1 MKTIMGFIDPDAWE
15 RQIFGKE
22 FSRDM
27 LHMIGFLPENAY
39 YYRYLTG
46 EEFLDFFG
54 RLSGME
60 REARAERIDEL
71 LLRVG
76 LEDARQKRLLHYSKG
91 MLQRIGLASALI
103 HDPQILLLDEPMS
116 GLDPIGRNMVK
127 NIIRSLHEAG
137 KTIFFN
143 THILSDV
150 GEICTHFAI
159 LVDGEIVTDM
169 EYASLD
175 DPLEAYFMQ
184 MIDMK
189 RNTEKMD
196 TSFIPEKSWK
206 K

>member
-1 MKTIMGFIDPDAWE
+1 MTS
-15 RQIFGKE
+15 QIFGKE

-196 TSFIPEKSWK
+196 TSFIPEKS
-206 K
+206 

>member
-1 MKTIMGFIDPDAWE
+1 
-15 RQIFGKE
+15 
-22 FSRDM
+22 
-27 LHMIGFLPENAY
+27 MIGFLPENAY

-60 REARAERIDEL
+60 HEARAERIDEL

-184 MIDMK
+184 MIDIK

-196 TSFIPEKSWK
+196 TSFTPEKS
-206 K
+206 